1 MSAQDIN
8 TTMTFSVGAQS
19 EEDTKRILTTVYE
32 AHLAKG
38 YNPINQ
44 IVGYILTEDPTYIT
58 SYKNARSLIRKI
70 DRDELLNTMVRKY
83 LGI

>member
-32 AHLAKG
+32 ALLEKG

-70 DRDELLNTMVRKY
+70 DRDELLNTMVRNY